1 MSMKKIICK
10 LVNIEKKWGKMDIN
24 LLKRMIYVC
33 ILSYNIGLNN
43 RIY

>member
-1 MSMKKIICK
+1 M
-10 LVNIEKKWGKMDIN
+10 GKMDIN

-43 RIY
+43 RIYQVYYYYGV